1 MYCPEFS
8 NCIDTS
14 TDEDAFAE
22 CVCQLGRV
30 KNPKT
35 KQCVYPTSPPPTKR
49 PIPTLEVKISNYV
62 ETITFTLIIVEIFQ

>member
-8 NCIDTS
+8 ICVDTS

-22 CVCQLGRV
+22 CVCQFGRI

-35 KQCVYPTSPPPTKR
+35 KQCVYPASPPPTRR
-49 PIPTLEVKISNYV
+49 PNPTLEVNDRNLMYTFILILVVV
-62 ETITFTLIIVEIFQ
+62 EVI

>member
-8 NCIDTS
+8 ICVDTS

-22 CVCQLGRV
+22 CVCQFGRI

-35 KQCVYPTSPPPTKR
+35 KQCVYPASPPPTRR
-49 PIPTLEVKISNYV
+49 PNPTLEVNDENLLYPFILMLMV
-62 ETITFTLIIVEIFQ
+62 VEIV